1 MITSCL
7 NIERNYIV
15 IVSETGYKQ
24 NKKEIEI
31 VLYADKRN
39 LTFTLS
45 LARITIL
52 RLFNKINI
60 TEESGNMEPCWR
72 IESSESL
79 IHLG

>member
-31 VLYADKRN
+31 VLYADKRK

-45 LARITIL
+45 LAIL
-52 RLFNKINI
+52 RLFNKTNM

-72 IESSESL
+72 IETSESL